1 MIHSLEII
9 NSSSIEE
16 THLLSILPVL
26 YLYLNHME
34 LSPLTALAEFLLSQI
49 SNASGKNTMWTE
61 LLPRIIQIIVRCGSH
76 YFVTISSNLKYLGY
90 NYRSILVGQLIDI
103 TWKRN
108 VIPDVALMLKYV
120 VTNIK
125 FFFLY

>member
-1 MIHSLEII
+1 MIHSLKII
-9 NSSSIEE
+9 NSDDIEE

-34 LSPLTALAEFLLSQI
+34 LSALTALAEFLLTQI
-49 SNASGKNTMWTE
+49 SDGTGKNTMWTE
-61 LLPRIIQIIVRCGSH
+61 LLPRIIQIIVRSGSH

-108 VIPDVALMLKYV
+108 VIPDIALMLKYV
-120 VTNIK
+120 T
-125 FFFLY
+125 Y